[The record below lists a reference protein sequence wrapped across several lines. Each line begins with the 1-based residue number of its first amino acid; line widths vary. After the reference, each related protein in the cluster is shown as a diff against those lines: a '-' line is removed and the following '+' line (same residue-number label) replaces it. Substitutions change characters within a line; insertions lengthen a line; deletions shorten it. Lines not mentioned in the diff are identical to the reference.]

1 MIRNHLLAVP
11 VLLAF
16 LSLVCLGEEPALQ
29 RFTFTERHM
38 GTQFR
43 IVLYAPNEAIA
54 KEAAQ
59 AAFARVAELD
69 GIMSDYRSTSELM
82 QLCKKAGGGPVP
94 VSGDLFDILARSQQ
108 IARLSGG
115 AFDVTV
121 GPVVR
126 LWRRSRRSRRLPDPE
141 ELARARRLVG
151 YDKIRL
157 SAKERTVQLT
167 VEGMLLD
174 LGAIAK
180 GYAAEAALE
189 VLRRYGL
196 TRALVAA
203 SGDIAAGDPPPG
215 RRGWK
220 VGIAPL
226 DHPGAEPSK
235 YFLLNHAAVSTAGDT
250 EQYVEIDGKRYSH
263 IVDPHT
269 GMGLTRHSSATVV
282 ARDGTTADGLDTAVS
297 VLGAE
302 KGLALV
308 EGIDGAALF
317 YVERTPKGLKT
328 VTSKRLQGSMRTTA
342 NDPPF
347 TFRRI
352 QSAKPIAGLE
362 SGQAHGRI
370 GIRPQAGEEPFA

>member
-1 MIRNHLLAVP
+1 MIRKHLLAVP
-11 VLLAF
+11 VFVAF
-16 LSLVCLGEEPALQ
+16 LSLVCLGDEPALQ
-29 RFTFTERHM
+29 RYTFTERHM

-54 KEAAQ
+54 REAAQ

-69 GIMSDYRSTSELM
+69 GIMSDYRATSELM
-82 QLCKKAGGGPVP
+82 QLCQKAGGGPVP

-108 IARLSGG
+108 IAQLSGG

-126 LWRRSRRSRRLPDPE
+126 LWRRSRRSRRLPDPQ
-141 ELARARRLVG
+141 ELARARKLVG

-157 SAKERTVQLT
+157 NPKERTVQLT

-215 RRGWK
+215 SRGWK

-226 DHPGAEPSK
+226 DNSTGEPSR
-235 YFLLNHAAVSTAGDT
+235 YVRLNHAAVSTAGDT

-302 KGLALV
+302 KGRALV

-317 YVERTPKGLKT
+317 YVVRTAKGLET
-328 VTSKRLQGSMRTTA
+328 VTSKRFKQYEDDG
-342 NDPPF
+342 
-347 TFRRI
+347 
-352 QSAKPIAGLE
+352 K
-362 SGQAHGRI
+362 
-370 GIRPQAGEEPFA
+370 

>member
-1 MIRNHLLAVP
+1 MIRKHVLAVP
-11 VLLAF
+11 VVLAA
-16 LSLVCLGEEPALQ
+16 LTLVCLGKEPALR

-38 GTQFR
+38 GTQFQ
-43 IVLYAPNEAIA
+43 ITLYAPSEAIA
-54 KEAAQ
+54 QEAAR
-59 AAFARVAELD
+59 AAFARIAQLD
-69 GIMSDYRSTSELM
+69 GIMSDYGPTSELM

-94 VSGDLFDILARSQQ
+94 VSPDLFDILARSQE
-108 IARLSGG
+108 ISRLSGG

-126 LWRRSRRSRRLPDPE
+126 LWRRSRRTRRLPDPQ
-141 ELARARRLVG
+141 ELARARQLVG

-157 SAKERTVQLT
+157 NSKERTVQLT

-180 GYAAEAALE
+180 GYAVEAALE
-189 VLRRYGL
+189 VLRRYGV
-196 TRALVAA
+196 TRALVAG

-215 RRGWK
+215 AKGWK

-226 DHPGAEPSK
+226 DNPSAEPSR
-235 YFLLNHAAVSTAGDT
+235 FVLLNHAAVSTAGDT

-269 GMGLTRHSSATVV
+269 GMGLMRRNSATVV

-297 VLGAE
+297 VLGPE

-308 EGIDGAALF
+308 EAMDGAALF
-317 YVERTPKGLKT
+317 YVARTDQGLET
-328 VTSKRLQGSMRTTA
+328 VISKR
-342 NDPPF
+342 F
-347 TFRRI
+347 
-352 QSAKPIAGLE
+352 KE
-362 SGQAHGRI
+362 YEYHGK
-370 GIRPQAGEEPFA
+370 

>member
-1 MIRNHLLAVP
+1 MLRKHILAVP
-11 VLLAF
+11 VLLAT
-16 LSLVCLGEEPALQ
+16 LTLVCLGDEPTLQ
-29 RFTFTERHM
+29 RFTFTQRHM
-38 GTQFR
+38 GTQFE
-43 IVLYAPNEAIA
+43 IVLYAPNETIA
-54 KEAAQ
+54 QEAAQ
-59 AAFARVAELD
+59 AAFARIAELD
-69 GIMSDYRSTSELM
+69 GIMSDYRPTSELM

-94 VSGDLFDILARSQQ
+94 VSADLFDILARSQE
-108 IARLSGG
+108 ISRRSEG

-126 LWRRSRRSRRLPDPE
+126 LWRRSRRTRRLPDPD
-141 ELARARRLVG
+141 ELARARKLVG

-157 SAKERTVQLT
+157 NARERTVQLT

-180 GYAAEAALE
+180 GYAVEAALE

-215 RRGWK
+215 RPGWK

-226 DHPGAEPSK
+226 DNANAEPSR
-235 YFLLNHAAVSTAGDT
+235 FVLLNHAAVSTAGDT

-269 GMGLTRHSSATVV
+269 GMGLTRRSSATVV

-297 VLGAE
+297 VLGAQ

-308 EGIDGAALF
+308 EATDGAALF
-317 YVERTPKGLKT
+317 FVTRTDQGLET
-328 VTSKRLQGSMRTTA
+328 VVSKR
-342 NDPPF
+342 
-347 TFRRI
+347 FR
-352 QSAKPIAGLE
+352 QYAYDGK
-362 SGQAHGRI
+362 
-370 GIRPQAGEEPFA
+370 